1 MKIGDSVR
9 INASAVERRVRPE
22 HVGEV
27 GKVMDVYFYGVHQ
40 IKMPDGTDYVLP
52 SNMFD
57 AVEHFVPSPG
67 PTL

>member
-9 INASAVERRVRPE
+9 INASATQRGVRAE

-40 IKMPDGTDYVLP
+40 IKMSDGTDYVLP
-52 SNMFD
+52 SDMFD
-57 AVEHFVPSPG
+57 AVDNFVPSPG